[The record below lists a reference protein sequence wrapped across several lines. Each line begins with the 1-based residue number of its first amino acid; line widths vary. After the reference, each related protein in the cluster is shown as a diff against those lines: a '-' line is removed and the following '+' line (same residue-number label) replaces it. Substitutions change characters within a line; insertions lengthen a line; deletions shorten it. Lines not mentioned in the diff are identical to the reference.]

1 MTSGGYQVNGRGPG
15 PAMTL
20 TTMAG
25 LFALVSVSC
34 HDADQPTAP
43 VQVNSARPYRIDP
56 GKGLMRTDSGANRP
70 LSGLVTS
77 ILDPRLES
85 LLRAADQWRQSR
97 GPERTVIDQVYLVP
111 DLASFLD
118 VIATWDERSFF
129 PILIDDPAWTLPFL
143 RTFRPARV
151 VRIVVEARTGR
162 ASSEESVTAT
172 DPHAL
177 WTAAQRAVARA
188 WTGES
193 VADGRLPPAHRV
205 PSNLGPTPPGLV
217 LSNPESPMLAGAV
230 ALAAGR
236 FQPLVRLDP
245 ITRDS
250 SSGESSVG
258 SRFESFRDVLSLA
271 EARKFAHMIEAR
283 AATLT
288 GMYDGLGDHCDFL
301 TLAGDWPYRYSN
313 DAEGGVVRGEHA
325 LDDLI
330 GRLLKT
336 NEGGL
341 AHSRSRWAFTGRLLG
356 NPAASVY
363 RAMCSL
369 FLQPDT
375 ALLWDTYNAGPIWSD
390 YRMTEAAR
398 TLGRLWP
405 RSIHPVHRSGADASL
420 AAWHQVFDPVNR
432 FGWIMV
438 NSSGVRE
445 FSIPGGS
452 GIPADLPRGRPTA
465 VSIIH
470 SFSATDPVDPSTL
483 AGRWL
488 ENGAYVYY
496 GAMNEPYLH
505 AFRCPK
511 LVAELAAAEIP
522 LSAVLRQGEH
532 ELFGRP
538 WRLVYLGDPLYQ
550 FRQDSSGPRQS
561 RVAPRVG
568 QTVISVHGHWTAQE
582 ITTKAEPLDHR
593 ANEPTRLQWC
603 LTAAIRG
610 LCQKEDSATPGKS
623 PGQPREEPEDWQSI
637 LIKIDRE
644 QLDPL
649 LRPIFDELA
658 TDTLL
663 NAGDQKRLLDWLLH
677 IPLAECSPRIGRTI
691 ETVAMSRLSNL
702 AGSQAITPALDLWN
716 ELIRRPWPNGQAFPA
731 QFTQRLGA
739 LVDANPRP
747 ARELYRQRL
756 IEAKRFL
763 SLNPPRSPRVDL
775 VNDELN
781 RLDAAPPRV
790 TDRVSP

>member
-1 MTSGGYQVNGRGPG
+1 MTSGGYQVNGRGPR
-15 PAMTL
+15 PALVL
-20 TTMAG
+20 TTMAA
-25 LFALVSVSC
+25 LFALVSMSC
-34 HDADQPTAP
+34 HDADEPTAP
-43 VQVNSARPYRIDP
+43 VQVNSARPNRIDP
-56 GKGLMRTDSGANRP
+56 GNGLTQADPGANRP
-70 LSGLVTS
+70 ISGPVTS
-77 ILDPRLES
+77 ILDPRLGS

-97 GPERTVIDQVYLVP
+97 GPERTVIDQVCLVP
-111 DLASFLD
+111 NLASFLE
-118 VIATWDERSFF
+118 VIATWDERSFY
-129 PILIDDPAWTLPFL
+129 PILIDDPACTLPFL
-143 RTFRPARV
+143 RSFRPARV
-151 VRIVVEARTGR
+151 VRIVAEARTGR
-162 ASSEESVTAT
+162 ALSEESVAAT
-172 DPHAL
+172 DPQAL

-193 VADGRLPPAHRV
+193 VPDGRLPPAHRV
-205 PSNLGPTPPGLV
+205 PSHLGPTPPGLV

-245 ITRDS
+245 ITRYS
-250 SSGESSVG
+250 SSGEPSVG
-258 SRFESFRDVLSLA
+258 SRFKGFRDVLSLA
-271 EARKFAHMIEAR
+271 EARGFARSIEAR
-283 AATLT
+283 AATIT
-288 GMYDGLGDHCDFL
+288 GAYDRLGDHCDFL

-313 DAEGGVVRGEHA
+313 NAEGGVVRGEHA

-330 GRLLKT
+330 GRLLET

-356 NPAASVY
+356 NPAVSVY

-375 ALLWDTYNAGPIWSD
+375 ALLWDTYNAEPIWSD

-405 RSIHPVHRSGADASL
+405 QSIHLLHRSGADASL

-452 GIPADLPRGRPTA
+452 GIPADLPLGRPTA

-505 AFRCPK
+505 AFRCPM
-511 LVAELAAAEIP
+511 LVAELASAEIP

-550 FRQDSSGPRQS
+550 FRQDSTGARQR
-561 RVAPRVG
+561 RVAPRAD
-568 QTVISVHGHWTAQE
+568 QTAISVRGHWTAHE
-582 ITTKAEPLDHR
+582 ITTRAQPLDHR
-593 ANEPTRLQWC
+593 ANESTRLQWC
-603 LTAAIRG
+603 LTAAIG
-610 LCQKEDSATPGKS
+610 GFCHKEDAATSGNS
-623 PGQPREEPEDWQSI
+623 PGQSRENPEDWQSI
-637 LIKIDRE
+637 VIEIDRE
-644 QLDPL
+644 QLAPP
-649 LRPIFDELA
+649 LRPILDELV

-663 NAGDQKRLLDWLLH
+663 NTGNQQRLLDWLLR
-677 IPLAECSPRIGRTI
+677 IPPPECSPRIGRTI
-691 ETVAMSRLSNL
+691 ETVAMSRLASL
-702 AGSQAITPALDLWN
+702 ARSQSITPALDLWD
-716 ELIRRPWPNGQAFPA
+716 ELIRRPRPNDQAFPA

-739 LVDANPRP
+739 LVDANPGP

-756 IEAKRFL
+756 VEARRFL
-763 SLNPPRSPRVDL
+763 SLNPQRSSCVDL
-775 VNDELN
+775 VNDEFQ
-781 RLDAAPPRV
+781 RLDTTPARV